1 MYGMK
6 LVNISGTRTFER

>member
-6 LVNISGTRTFER
+6 LVTVSGTRTFER